1 MKKKHLLQLCIGIL
15 ISAAALWYVFHGIP
29 IQEFFGAFKTFKYIW
44 LLPALAVFYFGIW
57 LRGLRWRWLFRP
69 NYDVPLRY
77 TVGGIFICFAF
88 NSIFPARAGEFARAY
103 LVGKRGK
110 TGFSTAFATVVS
122 ERLLDGITILVLFVA
137 AFFGAQ
143 KSLIAP
149 DQVNEVTVLGKTITF
164 KGVQIMAS
172 VKTMVMLCM
181 ILIAGI
187 VAVSIPTT
195 RGWMLKILH
204 VFKFIPATFRN
215 KIEALIHRF
224 AEGLSALKD
233 PKRLFGLGILSL
245 IIWLTNA
252 WSMMLI
258 AWGFGL
264 EISPAQSLA
273 LLFIASVFVSMS
285 PTPGYW
291 GFFEAG
297 MVIGVSLLLGI
308 DAKDPRLV
316 SYAIFTHL
324 TQWIPIVLIGLPW
337 AWASHVSVGE
347 AETAEAE
354 AEQNI

>member
-15 ISAAALWYVFHGIP
+15 ISVAALWYVFHGIP

-44 LLPALAVFYFGIW
+44 LFPALAVFYFGIW

-122 ERLLDGITILVLFVA
+122 ERLLDGITILALFVA
-137 AFFGAQ
+137 AFFCAQ
-143 KSLIAP
+143 KALIAP
-149 DQVNEVTVLGKTITF
+149 DLVKQVEVFGKTYTLEGTQMM
-164 KGVQIMAS
+164 KLVKS
-172 VKTMVMLCM
+172 VVFGCVV
-181 ILIAGI
+181 LIAGI
-187 VAVSIPTT
+187 AMVSVPTT

-204 VFKFIPATFRN
+204 AFKFIPVTFRN
-215 KIEALIHRF
+215 KIEMLIHRF
-224 AEGLSALKD
+224 AEGLAALQD
-233 PKRLFGLGILSL
+233 PKRLLALGFLSL

-258 AWGFGL
+258 GWGFGL
-264 EISPAQSLA
+264 DISPAQALA
-273 LLFIASVFVSMS
+273 LLFITSIFVTMS

-297 MVIGVSLLLGI
+297 IVIAISLLGI
-308 DAKDPRLV
+308 HEKDPSVV

-324 TQWIPIVLIGLPW
+324 TQWLPIVLIGLPW
-337 AWASHVSVGE
+337 AWASHISLGDAE
-347 AETAEAE
+347 AAETETEAK
-354 AEQNI
+354 